1 MTKCCINVGAN
12 CSHKE
17 AALMI
22 SGIITQ
28 LYAPAIH
35 INITFYWPIL
45 FRNNPDLPINQN
57 VFFFFRF
64 SSTSQQVNQ
73 KCWGPQCKSR
83 THKTLTGDQP
93 TLRTHQNLSH
103 PQSFIFP
110 RFYFLHFA
118 ELCPKKWQLGLP
130 RITITIIRIT
140 TTAPAGKT
148 LTARRSH
155 VWSLLI
161 MASNNS
167 NNNNNNWQQLTLIN
181 NNNSC
186 WSQWL
191 TKSFNLS
198 DSD

>member
-1 MTKCCINVGAN
+1 MTKCCINFGAN
-12 CSHKE
+12 YFHKE
-17 AALMI
+17 DALII
-22 SGIITQ
+22 SGNWHQ
-28 LYAPAIH
+28 LFAPATH
-35 INITFYWPIL
+35 INITFYWPTL
-45 FRNNPDLPINQN
+45 FREDAYLSTNQY
-57 VFFFFRF
+57 VFFPGFLQQANK
-64 SSTSQQVNQ
+64 STRSVGDPDAKAVHTRPLQVTNPL
-73 KCWGPQCKSR
+73 CRPL
-83 THKTLTGDQP
+83 KTWVTP
-93 TLRTHQNLSH
+93 K
-103 PQSFIFP
+103 FIFP

-191 TKSFNLS
+191 TKSFKFSVS
-198 DSD
+198 D